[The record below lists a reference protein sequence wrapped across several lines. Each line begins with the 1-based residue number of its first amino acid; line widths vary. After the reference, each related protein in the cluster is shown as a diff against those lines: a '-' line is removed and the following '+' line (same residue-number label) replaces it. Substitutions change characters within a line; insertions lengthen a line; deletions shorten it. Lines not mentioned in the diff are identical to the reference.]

1 MAQMEVP
8 VVAQHQAQVEQVDL
22 VVAEGAA
29 KAVALAAQ
37 VALAVVALLFF
48 AGTFKRKIN
57 ELRTY

>member
-22 VVAEGAA
+22 VVAEAA
-29 KAVALAAQ
+29 VEAVLPAQ